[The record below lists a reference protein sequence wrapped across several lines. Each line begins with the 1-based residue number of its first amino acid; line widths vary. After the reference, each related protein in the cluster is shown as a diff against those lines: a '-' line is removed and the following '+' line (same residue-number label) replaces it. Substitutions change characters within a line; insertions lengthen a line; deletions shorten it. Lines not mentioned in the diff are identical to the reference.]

1 MAVSSSSTEQQFYDF
16 DLSQAQ
22 STNRLNGLIRL
33 MSGYR
38 LHYIGAMLALIVSSL
53 TRTAGLMLIGWLV
66 DDLLVPQKVEIPIAN
81 ALGEIVPQ
89 IVEVQN
95 PDLPTLLP
103 LVALSF
109 LGLALIQGTFSFAS
123 GRLAALTAEKIA
135 YRTRNYLFD
144 QIQRLSFSYHDRMQ
158 TGELLQRATS
168 DVDAIRRFYVEQ
180 GVGLGRI
187 VVMFFVNWL
196 AILTLHTQLGLL
208 SVAVA
213 PILIGLSFYMF
224 GFVARKYEQLQDQE
238 AKVSSTIQEHLT
250 GVRVVR
256 AFARQEYEKARF
268 EKESW
273 QQFQRGKELLILDS
287 IYWPMTDV
295 LTAIQVIVGIT
306 IAALWVL
313 DGTITLGVFV
323 AYIGLIGALINPL
336 RQVGRIVVQAAGALG
351 SYGRIMEIV
360 SQVREALDE
369 PQTPPVADVKG
380 DIVFKDLNFQYD
392 EDAPV
397 LNDISFEVKAGQVIA
412 LLGATGAGKTSLVN
426 LLSRFYNYQS
436 GSITL
441 DGHELTAYPKGFLR
455 SIIGVVEQEPFLFS
469 RTIRDNI
476 TYGVARPVTDEEV
489 FEAARKAAIHDVI
502 LSFPDGYQTMVGE
515 RGVTLSGGQKQ
526 RVALA
531 RTILKAPRIL
541 ILDDATSSVDTE
553 TEASIRDAL
562 RAGHTNVTTFIIAHR
577 VTTLMHADLI
587 LVMEHGHIVQSG
599 THDELINQAG
609 IYRETYDMQSRI
621 EEELE
626 KELSNV

>member
-1 MAVSSSSTEQQFYDF
+1 LAVSSTEKQFYDF

-22 STNRLNGLIRL
+22 SENRFKGLIRML
-33 MSGYR
+33 SGYR

-53 TRTAGLMLIGWLV
+53 TRTASLMLIGWLV
-66 DDLLVPQKVEIPIAN
+66 DDLLTPQKVEMPVAN

-89 IVEVQN
+89 IIEVPN

-109 LGLALIQGTFSFAS
+109 IGLALIQGSFSFAS

-144 QIQRLSFSYHDRMQ
+144 QIQRLPFSYHDRMQ

-168 DVDAIRRFYVEQ
+168 DVDAVRRFYVEQ

-187 VVMFFVNWL
+187 VVMFFVNWI
-196 AILTLHTQLGLL
+196 AILLLHVPLGLI

-213 PILIGLSFYMF
+213 PILIGVSYYMF
-224 GFVARKYEQLQDQE
+224 GFVARKYEQMQDQE
-238 AKVSSTIQEHLT
+238 AKVSSTLQEHLT

-256 AFARQEYEKARF
+256 AFARQEYEKERF
-268 EKESW
+268 EQENWK
-273 QQFQRGKELLILDS
+273 QFQRGKELLILDS
-287 IYWPMTDV
+287 IYWPMTDI
-295 LTAIQVIVGIT
+295 LTAIQLLSGVSIG
-306 IAALWVL
+306 AYWVL
-313 DGTITLGVFV
+313 DGTLSLGTFV
-323 AYIGLIGALINPL
+323 AYVGLIGALINPL

-360 SQVREALDE
+360 AEARESLDE
-369 PQTPPVADVKG
+369 PQNPPVTDVKG
-380 DIVFKDLNFQYD
+380 NIVFKDLNFEYD
-392 EDAPV
+392 KDAPV
-397 LNDISFEVKAGQVIA
+397 LHDINFEVKAGQVIA
-412 LLGATGAGKTSLVN
+412 LLGATGSGKTSLVN
-426 LLSRFYNYQS
+426 LLSRFYDYQS

-441 DGHELTAYPKGFLR
+441 DGHELTQYPKGFLR
-455 SIIGVVEQEPFLFS
+455 KIIGMVEQEPFLFS
-469 RTIRDNI
+469 RTIRENI
-476 TYGVARPVTDEEV
+476 TYGLSRPVTDEEV
-489 FEAARKAAIHDVI
+489 FEAARKAAVHDVI
-502 LSFPDGYQTMVGE
+502 LSFPEGYQTLVGE

-541 ILDDATSSVDTE
+541 VLDDATSSVDTE

-562 RAGHTNVTTFIIAHR
+562 RAGKTNVTTFIIAHR

-587 LVMEHGHIVQSG
+587 LVMEHGRIVQSG
-599 THDELINQAG
+599 THDELINQDG
-609 IYRETYDMQSRI
+609 IYRETYEMQSRI